1 MNFYSSILQFIA
13 KSKNDNFQMQEH
25 SSAPASEGDS
35 PWETPKDFHLRSNVS
50 IFGDANLAAEQ
61 KVIAILESHFRF
73 PYCPSPGYFF
83 VIFSC
88 QSSSIPTSLIHSFIN

>member
-1 MNFYSSILQFIA
+1 MGTTPFDY
-13 KSKNDNFQMQEH
+13 KSTYGATKYK
-25 SSAPASEGDS
+25 SWEGDS

-73 PYCPSPGYFF
+73 PYCPSPGYIL

-88 QSSSIPTSLIHSFIN
+88 QSSSIPTSLIHSFNN

>member
-1 MNFYSSILQFIA
+1 MGTTPFDY
-13 KSKNDNFQMQEH
+13 KSTYGATKYK
-25 SSAPASEGDS
+25 SWEGDS

-73 PYCPSPGYFF
+73 PYCPSPGYFL

-88 QSSSIPTSLIHSFIN
+88 QSSSIPTSLIHSFNN

>member
-1 MNFYSSILQFIA
+1 MGTTPFDYESTYGA
-13 KSKNDNFQMQEH
+13 TKYKSW
-25 SSAPASEGDS
+25 EGDS

-73 PYCPSPGYFF
+73 PYCPSPGYFL

>member
-1 MNFYSSILQFIA
+1 MGTTPFDY
-13 KSKNDNFQMQEH
+13 KSTYGATKYK
-25 SSAPASEGDS
+25 SWEGDS

-73 PYCPSPGYFF
+73 PYCPSPGYFL

>member
-1 MNFYSSILQFIA
+1 MGTTPFDYKSTYGA
-13 KSKNDNFQMQEH
+13 KKYKSW
-25 SSAPASEGDS
+25 EGDS

-73 PYCPSPGYFF
+73 PSALPQDISW
-83 VIFSC
+83 
-88 QSSSIPTSLIHSFIN
+88 SFLAARAALYLHR

>member
-1 MNFYSSILQFIA
+1 MGTTPFDY
-13 KSKNDNFQMQEH
+13 KSTYGATKYK
-25 SSAPASEGDS
+25 SWEGDS
-35 PWETPKDFHLRSNVS
+35 PWETPGDFHLRSNVS

-73 PYCPSPGYFF
+73 PYCPSPGYFL

>member
-1 MNFYSSILQFIA
+1 MGTTPFDY
-13 KSKNDNFQMQEH
+13 KSTYGATKYK
-25 SSAPASEGDS
+25 SWEGDS

-50 IFGDANLAAEQ
+50 IFGDANLATEQ

-73 PYCPSPGYFF
+73 PYCPSPGYFL

>member
-1 MNFYSSILQFIA
+1 MGTTPFDY
-13 KSKNDNFQMQEH
+13 KSTYGATKYK
-25 SSAPASEGDS
+25 SWEGDS

-73 PYCPSPGYFF
+73 PYCPSPGYFL

-88 QSSSIPTSLIHSFIN
+88 QSSSIPTSLIHSFIH

>member
-1 MNFYSSILQFIA
+1 MGTTPFDY
-13 KSKNDNFQMQEH
+13 KSTNGATNYK
-25 SSAPASEGDS
+25 SWEGDS
-35 PWETPKDFHLRSNVS
+35 PWETPEDFHLRSNVS

-73 PYCPSPGYFF
+73 PYCSFPRIFL

-88 QSSSIPTSLIHSFIN
+88 QSSSIPTSQIHSFKN